1 MHITA
6 KRRFWRYALTIVF
19 LLVALILLVK
29 VWPIISPFLVA
40 ILLAYLFSPS
50 LKKMTNLGI
59 PVGVSLPV
67 LYFYLFVALYFI
79 LVITVPIILEQL
91 RNLFAYLPEVFKSI
105 SSFLDSFSQQG
116 ASGSVSFDFQKVID
130 GIVSGMD
137 ERIAAYSAKI
147 ADLVFSLPQL
157 LLYTV
162 LAPILSYYLLRD
174 RENIKNR
181 IISFVS
187 PQSRPEFLR
196 IAGEVNHLV
205 REFISG
211 YLVIALVVAV
221 IATLFYWLVGI
232 DYPVV
237 LGILMGIGDLIPYF
251 GPIIAAIPAVLL
263 AVTVSPGKTVII
275 IIGILLLQQL
285 DSSVITPRIIG
296 DRIGLHPVTTIFVVM
311 AGGYL
316 WGIPGAIFAIPLA
329 AVLILIFKYLSA
341 RVFAPEQ
348 ESSP

>member
-1 MHITA
+1 M
-6 KRRFWRYALTIVF
+6 
-19 LLVALILLVK
+19 
-29 VWPIISPFLVA
+29 
-40 ILLAYLFSPS
+40 
-50 LKKMTNLGI
+50 
-59 PVGVSLPV
+59 
-67 LYFYLFVALYFI
+67 
-79 LVITVPIILEQL
+79 
-91 RNLFAYLPEVFKSI
+91 
-105 SSFLDSFSQQG
+105 
-116 ASGSVSFDFQKVID
+116 
-130 GIVSGMD
+130 
-137 ERIAAYSAKI
+137 
-147 ADLVFSLPQL
+147 
-157 LLYTV
+157 
-162 LAPILSYYLLRD
+162 
-174 RENIKNR
+174 
-181 IISFVS
+181 VS
-187 PQSRPEFLR
+187 PQARPEFLR

-263 AVTVSPGKTVII
+263 AVTFSPGKTVII

-348 ESSP
+348 EASP

>member
-1 MHITA
+1 M
-6 KRRFWRYALTIVF
+6 
-19 LLVALILLVK
+19 
-29 VWPIISPFLVA
+29 
-40 ILLAYLFSPS
+40 
-50 LKKMTNLGI
+50 
-59 PVGVSLPV
+59 
-67 LYFYLFVALYFI
+67 
-79 LVITVPIILEQL
+79 
-91 RNLFAYLPEVFKSI
+91 
-105 SSFLDSFSQQG
+105 
-116 ASGSVSFDFQKVID
+116 
-130 GIVSGMD
+130 
-137 ERIAAYSAKI
+137 
-147 ADLVFSLPQL
+147 
-157 LLYTV
+157 

-285 DSSVITPRIIG
+285 DSSVTVSYTHLYPPSGFYLCFNR
-296 DRIGLHPVTTIFVVM
+296 HP
-311 AGGYL
+311 
-316 WGIPGAIFAIPLA
+316 W
-329 AVLILIFKYLSA
+329 
-341 RVFAPEQ
+341 
-348 ESSP
+348 